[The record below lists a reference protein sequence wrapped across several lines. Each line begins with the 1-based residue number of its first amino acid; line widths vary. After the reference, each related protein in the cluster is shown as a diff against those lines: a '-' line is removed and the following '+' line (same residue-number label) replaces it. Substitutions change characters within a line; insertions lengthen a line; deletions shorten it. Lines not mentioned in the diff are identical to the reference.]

1 MKNIGLNSIAAMALL
16 GTIDKATAIE
26 MNQQNNATTAAATI
40 NKAAVSKPVAV
51 QTLSNQTVNQT
62 VTNGMNK
69 SKKTNA
75 TTLTNVSK

>member
-1 MKNIGLNSIAAMALL
+1 
-16 GTIDKATAIE
+16 

>member
-1 MKNIGLNSIAAMALL
+1 MKNIGLTSIAAMALL

-51 QTLSNQTVNQT
+51 
-62 VTNGMNK
+62 
-69 SKKTNA
+69 
-75 TTLTNVSK
+75 

>member
-1 MKNIGLNSIAAMALL
+1 MKNIGLTSIAAMALL

-62 VTNGMNK
+62 VTNGMN
-69 SKKTNA
+69 
-75 TTLTNVSK
+75 

>member
-1 MKNIGLNSIAAMALL
+1 MKNIGLTSIAAMALL